1 MKEEIML
8 RTFHPS
14 DREALETI
22 VRETWQYD
30 RLCSPRTAKK
40 LARVYVSSCLANQTF
55 TQVALVHGHPV
66 GVIMGKDI
74 RQHHCPLSLR
84 LHWVL
89 SIMSLYLS
97 SEGRRVS
104 KIFAGVQ
111 NIDQELLARSGKSY
125 SGELAFFAIS
135 QAYRGRGLGKRMFYM
150 AVEYLR
156 SKNIREFYLFT
167 DTSCH
172 YPFYEHLGMTRRCEL
187 QHTMQVAGE
196 SEAMTFFL
204 YDCFC

>member
-97 SEGRRVS
+97 S
-104 KIFAGVQ
+104 
-111 NIDQELLARSGKSY
+111 
-125 SGELAFFAIS
+125 
-135 QAYRGRGLGKRMFYM
+135 
-150 AVEYLR
+150 
-156 SKNIREFYLFT
+156 
-167 DTSCH
+167 
-172 YPFYEHLGMTRRCEL
+172 
-187 QHTMQVAGE
+187 
-196 SEAMTFFL
+196 
-204 YDCFC
+204 

>member
-74 RQHHCPLSLR
+74 QAAPLSALCA
-84 LHWVL
+84 
-89 SIMSLYLS
+89 SI
-97 SEGRRVS
+97 G
-104 KIFAGVQ
+104 F
-111 NIDQELLARSGKSY
+111 
-125 SGELAFFAIS
+125 S
-135 QAYRGRGLGKRMFYM
+135 Q
-150 AVEYLR
+150 
-156 SKNIREFYLFT
+156 
-167 DTSCH
+167 SC
-172 YPFYEHLGMTRRCEL
+172 PCI
-187 QHTMQVAGE
+187 
-196 SEAMTFFL
+196 
-204 YDCFC
+204 